1 MRQLSLWLRA
11 YRLPAQLNLIFPML
25 LGLYR
30 HAPCDASLADLPLWE
45 ALGLSLLLQWVI
57 MTSNEA
63 SDATTDD
70 PRARTLISGGA
81 GVGATGELSPRS
93 MRRAALAGGML
104 GIGVTFAL
112 GGPGLVLVWL
122 GAMLLIW
129 AYDGPLRWSRSP
141 VGSLCQ
147 AVGVGI
153 VLPLLAGGLVAPLS
167 MPTGVDC
174 LLGVLLGF
182 SGHIL
187 TALPDEQA
195 DRLVGKNTLVV
206 WLGTGPARA
215 LMLVGEHWRLLLAPA
230 PAARCARRCGLG
242 PLRWRGS
249 RRRHAFDRSC
259 GDSLRTTTKAI
270 VGGARGLPLADGQ
283 RVDAPVGVMDQ
294 SGLLTAVLPKVMR
307 PRHRPIFALE
317 SGQTTLLE

>member
-215 LMLVGEHWRLLLAPA
+215 LMLVGLSTGGLLLALGF
-230 PAARCARRCGLG
+230 PAARCTPVAVDWVLYDGVVLAVAMLLIGLAATPCGQLPRRSLAGLAVY
-242 PLRWRGS
+242 LW
-249 RRRHAFDRSC
+249 
-259 GDSLRTTTKAI
+259 
-270 VGGARGLPLADGQ
+270 
-283 RVDAPVGVMDQ
+283 
-294 SGLLTAVLPKVMR
+294 LTASASM
-307 PRHRPIFALE
+307 
-317 SGQTTLLE
+317 LLWGLWISRAY